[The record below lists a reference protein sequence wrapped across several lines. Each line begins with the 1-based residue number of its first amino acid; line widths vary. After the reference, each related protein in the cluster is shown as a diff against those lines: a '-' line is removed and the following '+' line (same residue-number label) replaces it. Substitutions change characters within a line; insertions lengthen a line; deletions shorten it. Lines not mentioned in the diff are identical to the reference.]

1 MDITFQAF
9 SWEST
14 ANQLTLSSFVDYL
27 SRLRQP
33 FKYKE
38 CRLFNVLRQGST
50 VIGLVITVKSQKKFC
65 TLVTEQNNF
74 TLTAHELKSNERVA
88 DFNFFIFD
96 LSKNIGLYQYYHH
109 SCALTSFNIL
119 MQSLFYDVLS
129 GKENSEVQA
138 TETSQRAGSFFDK
151 LHKKYAGRLAWSI
164 IERPGVFADRVA
176 RMKDISN
183 FEFEFGETGTEGGT
197 FTPLV
202 PYVKRFKHSL
212 AAIQT
217 GSAVEKV
224 SAFAGWI
231 RESNFN
237 KARIIGLDETGSDVI
252 YKLYHDFDMYARYNY
267 DDMVPSLQLDPN
279 NVAQSML
286 ENKIVAELR
295 NVYAAAS
302 LSRATIR

>member
-9 SWEST
+9 SWESK
-14 ANQLTLSSFVDYL
+14 ANQLSLSSFVDYL
-27 SRLRQP
+27 SRLQQP

-38 CRLFNVLRQGST
+38 CRLFNVRRQGNT

-65 TLVTEQNNF
+65 TLVTEQNNL
-74 TLTAHELKSNERVA
+74 TLTAHELRSNERVA

-96 LSKNIGLYQYYHH
+96 LTKSIGLYQYYHQ
-109 SCALTSFNIL
+109 SCALTNFNIL

-129 GKENSEVQA
+129 GKENHEIQA
-138 TETSQRAGSFFDK
+138 TDASQRTGHFFDR
-151 LHKKYAGRLAWSI
+151 LRRKYAGRLAWSI

-176 RMKDISN
+176 RMRDISN

-197 FTPLV
+197 FSPLA

-231 RESNFN
+231 RESHLN
-237 KARIIGLDETGSDVI
+237 KARIIGLDESGTDVI
-252 YKLYHDFDMYARYNY
+252 YKLYHDFDMFARYGY

-279 NVAQSML
+279 NVVQSLL
-286 ENKIVAELR
+286 ENKIVAELQR
-295 NVYAAAS
+295 VYAATS